1 MFVAAANATAR
12 CFLQNKSIGSSKWTA
27 VPMLQPA
34 GLIVFRYFLL
44 GSFGSVWHVPA
55 SSICR
60 LVMNMV
66 EFGIKFVYP
75 VARLQTGETG
85 GVWRKQCYAV
95 PDDLALRNFW
105 HMLPGA
111 CESWDLRIGC
121 LLQSQSFL
129 GLTVFIYMHLLHE
142 IYVILFLLSNF

>member
-1 MFVAAANATAR
+1 MIVSHIYFVAAANATAR

-44 GSFGSVWHVPA
+44 GSLGSVWHVQA

-66 EFGIKFVYP
+66 EFGIKFVYRG
-75 VARLQTGETG
+75 ARLQTDETG
-85 GVWRKQCYAV
+85 GVWRKQC
-95 PDDLALRNFW
+95 
-105 HMLPGA
+105 
-111 CESWDLRIGC
+111 
-121 LLQSQSFL
+121 
-129 GLTVFIYMHLLHE
+129 
-142 IYVILFLLSNF
+142 LSNWMLCQMTWHFGISGTCSLVLAKVGI